1 MIYTI
6 LPTLNIHVAYIVAC
20 IYADYKENFNL
31 NILPSDHSRT
41 FLYTAAGIALCA
53 VAALGLVLLYK
64 ATVGGG
70 VAKGAMENTGEV
82 TRAAEEVAAKLGE
95 AAEETANV
103 AGDEIKGSASNRI
116 IYGLFGYFK

>member
-1 MIYTI
+1 M
-6 LPTLNIHVAYIVAC
+6 YIVTC

-31 NILPSDHSRT
+31 NILPLDHSRT
-41 FLYTAAGIALCA
+41 FLYTAAGIALCG

-70 VAKGAMENTGEV
+70 VAKGAIENTGEV
-82 TRAAEEVAAKLGE
+82 TRAAEEIAAKLGE

-103 AGDEIKGSASNRI
+103 AGDEIASYSI